1 MPGASTIDHVSAL
14 IADLGATL
22 KNMATSDI
30 VLPNHRDAFQ
40 QHTLAATTALD
51 ALTGLFHCPPIA
63 VVPAVSAAA
72 PSHTPSIA
80 SSPASVQRVVLPT
93 AESPAIQRVDLPNTD
108 GPAVIQRVVPT
119 PHGTPEEHV
128 VPHPVPIP
136 VPAPPQLLLRLSPM
150 PRPMT
155 TSFWFRRRLLRR
167 STMSPTRVYDRR
179 EAALNHA
186 LAHFNRYPRQHSSHP
201 HSPMC
206 KVTISHTSPA
216 LSTSQH

>member
-63 VVPAVSAAA
+63 VVPAVSAAVA
-72 PSHTPSIA
+72 PSHMASIA

-93 AESPAIQRVDLPNTD
+93 AESPAI
-108 GPAVIQRVVPT
+108 
-119 PHGTPEEHV
+119 
-128 VPHPVPIP
+128 
-136 VPAPPQLLLRLSPM
+136 
-150 PRPMT
+150 
-155 TSFWFRRRLLRR
+155 
-167 STMSPTRVYDRR
+167 
-179 EAALNHA
+179 
-186 LAHFNRYPRQHSSHP
+186 
-201 HSPMC
+201 
-206 KVTISHTSPA
+206 
-216 LSTSQH
+216 